1 MNSKQRFG
9 LLTRRIELLRPGE
22 SSIVF
27 GLTAAVV
34 AAVLFPQVMLGL
46 LALPIAP
53 IALVFLLI
61 GTICVRDK
69 SLSATRQVLGITLLS
84 TGIAATVVG
93 SFVSAG
99 MGAWEARREQII
111 ARDGLSGVEALPESN
126 PFARPPSLPGFVKPC
141 PWVAPFLVAPGFRL
155 WSGFPMRRCFAWAV
169 AVAAL
174 SPCVRLFFRIMWN
187 KLVLTA
193 WKKWFELPFGT
204 IQVGDFKFIF
214 PTLYCS
220 NFSGMRSDPKLKRR
234 SRIRV
239 GVILLTIS
247 LGAGTAVL
255 FVESSLGYAIAGGL
269 LGFLVGSSGTSGL
282 RPEQSS
288 PGKFPNAHACVFLSG
303 GSWVVAL
310 AFVIFFFSAGYLTG
324 EGASLLLP
332 FFVLPVV
339 SMCWL
344 IGGPFASRIGKKA
357 LEQMRLGIRPES
369 ELSLANLGLALSR
382 AFTVVLLLALLWILS
397 LILV

>member
-1 MNSKQRFG
+1 M
-9 LLTRRIELLRPGE
+9 
-22 SSIVF
+22 
-27 GLTAAVV
+27 
-34 AAVLFPQVMLGL
+34 
-46 LALPIAP
+46 
-53 IALVFLLI
+53 
-61 GTICVRDK
+61 
-69 SLSATRQVLGITLLS
+69 
-84 TGIAATVVG
+84 
-93 SFVSAG
+93 
-99 MGAWEARREQII
+99 
-111 ARDGLSGVEALPESN
+111 
-126 PFARPPSLPGFVKPC
+126 
-141 PWVAPFLVAPGFRL
+141 
-155 WSGFPMRRCFAWAV
+155 
-169 AVAAL
+169 
-174 SPCVRLFFRIMWN
+174 
-187 KLVLTA
+187 
-193 WKKWFELPFGT
+193 
-204 IQVGDFKFIF
+204 
-214 PTLYCS
+214 
-220 NFSGMRSDPKLKRR
+220 
-234 SRIRV
+234 
-239 GVILLTIS
+239 ILLTIS